1 MTYRSHENFVG
12 SVLYIEPTSQ
22 YVDGLVITGGYD
34 KVIHVYKPGEP
45 FPSFTFKEHTN
56 TVCALS
62 KGHEPNSF
70 LSSSWDNLA
79 KYWNLTTSTSKSL
92 VTFIGHQ
99 AAVWH
104 VKQLS
109 NGQIATASADK
120 TVSIWSSTGQRF
132 NTLNGKVN
140 LKISQIILKI
150 DL

>member
-12 SVLYIEPTSQ
+12 SVLYLEPSSQ
-22 YVDGLVITGGYD
+22 YPDGLVITGGYD

-45 FPSFTFKEHTN
+45 FPTFTFKGEHTN
-56 TVCALS
+56 TICALT

-70 LSSSWDNLA
+70 LSSSWDNSA
-79 KYWNLTTSTSKSL
+79 RYWNLTTSTSKSL
-92 VTFIGHQ
+92 VTFNGHQ

-120 TVSIWSSTGQRF
+120 TVGIWSPIGQRLS
-132 NTLNGKVN
+132 TLSGKN
-140 LKISQIILKI
+140 NFKN
-150 DL
+150 